1 MLLISEH
8 FQFYAKSKNHF
19 DLLQGLDNPFFSS
32 MNIEASASLFFKSN
46 TDKKCLQVDLKD
58 NEVKIESSYFIGL
71 DWIHKW
77 KLPVQIESK
86 MDSTVGQLD
95 TLKMLL
101 EALKEPE
108 NFGHL
113 DDLMEVKFDEEWI
126 EVKGDSSIHL
136 TPFLLIQFLMIVKS
150 IVRKGLKKDYYRVTE
165 NLESRVKGKILV
177 AQQIRQNTVRNHRT
191 KTVCSYQ
198 EYGIDT
204 EANRFLKYVL
214 HFVQTHIHQL
224 KEDSLKDMLLQPL
237 SYCMGGFQQVS
248 EKRFYS
254 FKNKEHNPM
263 FKEYNTAIQL
273 GIQIL
278 KLNDHNLSKAA
289 EKRNTYPP
297 HWIDMS
303 KLFEL
308 YVFKKLREKFT
319 GKDEV
324 QYHTKV
330 YKQELDFIINT
341 EQFKAVVDAKYKPR
355 YKKGNP
361 SMEDARQL
369 SGYSRLNR
377 VYKELGIDNNEVIP
391 VYFVYPKELHNDEL
405 VEETNEEEEDVFKPL
420 KEKITENKIG
430 QSLFSENEEVRKSTS
445 YREMYMQEIEMRFTS
460 GKL

>member
-8 FQFYAKSKNHF
+8 FQYYNRSDNHY
-19 DLLQGLDNPFFSS
+19 DVIQKIDYHSFSS
-32 MNIEASASLFFKSN
+32 EGLESTVPICFKS
-46 TDKKCLQVDLKD
+46 DEKKSCLQIFIEDDKA
-58 NEVKIESSYFIGL
+58 KIENSYYIGL
-71 DWIHKW
+71 DWIRQW
-77 KLPVQIESK
+77 GLPVQIESK
-86 MDSTVGQLD
+86 MNSSAGQLD
-95 TLKMLL
+95 ALGMLL

-108 NFGHL
+108 NFKHL

-214 HFVQTHIHQL
+214 HFVQSQILQF
-224 KEDSLKDMLLQPL
+224 EDEDLKDKLLEPL
-237 SYCMGGFQQVS
+237 SYNLGGFQQVS
-248 EKRFYS
+248 EERFYT

-369 SGYSRLNR
+369 SGYARLNR
-377 VYKELGIDNNEVIP
+377 VYTKLGLDNNEVIP
-391 VYFVYPKELHNDEL
+391 VYFVYPKELQIEEL
-405 VEETNEEEEDVFKPL
+405 VEDLNEEEEDVFETLEK
-420 KEKITENKIG
+420 KITDNKIG
-430 QSLFSENEEVRKSTS
+430 QSLFSANDEVRKSTS
-445 YREMYMQEIEMRFTS
+445 YRKMYMQEIKMRFTS